1 MIADS
6 EYVDCMGNNGTSIL
20 DANYSGPRLYTNG
33 STVAGI
39 TPVISLA
46 LVYLVLEE
54 SLLEKVPH
62 PKMTFV
68 LALERRLTNK

>member
-1 MIADS
+1 MILRFLD
-6 EYVDCMGNNGTSIL
+6 YVDCMGNNGTSIL
-20 DANYSGPRLYTNG
+20 DANSSGPRIYTNG

-46 LVYLVLEE
+46 LVYLVLEG

-62 PKMTFV
+62 PKMTLFWH
-68 LALERRLTNK
+68 

>member
-1 MIADS
+1 MPTL
-6 EYVDCMGNNGTSIL
+6 VGL
-20 DANYSGPRLYTNG
+20 DDIRLLRQF
-33 STVAGI
+33 STVACI

-46 LVYLVLEE
+46 LVDLVLAG